1 MKKYLKKLKKNQLLA
16 NSGWIIFK
24 NIVNMLNVFLV
35 TSIVARVFGPSQFG
49 EFNYVYSFVI
59 LFTAL
64 STLGLDNLAVK
75 TLIQKKEQEKEIL
88 FTLFI
93 VRISSGILLILIS
106 NIIFY
111 FLGDGFSYINLVAF
125 VFSIM
130 LFLKA
135 FEVVEYWL
143 LANWKSKVS
152 TIIRS
157 IITIAF
163 SVCKIIVVLY
173 TESLLYFSLTY
184 LIESFVIGII
194 LMFYYFKKNNNHKKN
209 FNFNI
214 KFAKYILKESWP
226 LAISGLAI
234 TLYMRIDQIMIGI
247 LSDSTELGYYS
258 AAVRIAEMWYFIPL
272 SLVSSYSAIIM
283 KIKDEIDLNAKVQ
296 ELFNIVT
303 WIGIIFAI
311 FITITSPILVTILFG
326 SEYDPSASI
335 ITISVW
341 AGIFA
346 TLGSARSIWLVA
358 KGLNKYSLIYTFSGL
373 FVNVILNFLLIPIWG
388 GKGAAFAT
396 LIGQFTSTVI
406 VLGFFK
412 QTRKSTFMIIQ
423 SFRIRNLKFMFN
435 KFKNS
440 NQ

>member
-1 MKKYLKKLKKNQLLA
+1 MKKILIKIKKNHLLT

-24 NIVNMLNVFLV
+24 NIVNMFNVFIV

-93 VRISSGILLILIS
+93 VRISSGIILIFIS

-111 FLGDGFSYINLVAF
+111 FLGNGFSNINLVAL

-163 SVCKIIVVLY
+163 SVGKIIVVLN

-184 LIESFVIGII
+184 LVESLLIG
-194 LMFYYFKKNNNHKKN
+194 MVFAFYYLKKNNNYKKS

-272 SLVSSYSAIIM
+272 SLVSTFSAIIM
-283 KIKDEIDLNAKVQ
+283 KIEDEMELNAKVQ

-303 WIGIIFAI
+303 WLGITFAI
-311 FITITSPILVTILFG
+311 LITITSPILVTILFG
-326 SEYDPSASI
+326 SEYDSSASI

-346 TLGSARSIWLVA
+346 TLGSARSVWLVA
-358 KGLNKYSLIYTFSGL
+358 KGLNKYSIIYTFSGL
-373 FVNVILNFLLIPIWG
+373 FVNVLLNFLFIPIWG

-406 VLGFFK
+406 VLGLFK